1 MEEGNTTKPKQPIV
15 VTGIIIIVI
24 IAIIAILA
32 ILVILGIIVILVNFP
47 FLARFLRKP
56 SSPGPERGGAEKA
69 GRADRQEGR

>member
-24 IAIIAILA
+24 IVIAVIIVIVIIAILA

-47 FLARFLRKP
+47 FIARFLRKP
-56 SSPGPERGGAEKA
+56 SSPGPERGGAE
-69 GRADRQEGR
+69 